1 MYIEIDASEV
11 IRYNIEDIM
20 VADDMFNSWH
30 PLKSMIHGD
39 HIHIMVNKKAEQ
51 AEERTEEDSAEDE
64 GEMGVTDPEP
74 EEPEEEESAADDAT
88 VSDRPVSEFGI
99 KVYQM
104 LDEGISVH
112 EIADKLKCTT
122 QNVYYY
128 KRKRDKEN
136 GV

>member
-1 MYIEIDASEV
+1 MQ
-11 IRYNIEDIM
+11 
-20 VADDMFNSWH
+20 
-30 PLKSMIHGD
+30 GD
-39 HIHIMVNKKAEQ
+39 HSHIMVNEKAEQ
-51 AEERTEEDSAEDE
+51 AEEHTEEDSAEDE
-64 GEMGVTDPEP
+64 GENGGVTDPEP
-74 EEPEEEESAADDAT
+74 EEPEEEESAADEVT
-88 VSDRPVSEFGI
+88 VSDRPVSEFGM

>member
-1 MYIEIDASEV
+1 M
-11 IRYNIEDIM
+11 M
-20 VADDMFNSWH
+20 
-30 PLKSMIHGD
+30 
-39 HIHIMVNKKAEQ
+39 KAKM
-51 AEERTEEDSAEDE
+51 
-64 GEMGVTDPEP
+64 GGVTDPEP
-74 EEPEEEESAADDAT
+74 EEPEEEESAADEVT
-88 VSDRPVSEFGI
+88 VSDRPVSEFGM